1 MAFMSPTAPM
11 TPVGTGSPMPLPG
24 VAADDGG
31 GEYARGTWT
40 VKDEKLMIEY
50 KHLKK
55 NSPTGVLVMPSLDN
69 MRVWHG
75 VIFVRRGMCVDVVA
89 ADPFA
94 CPRGCREN

>member
-1 MAFMSPTAPM
+1 MSPTAPM